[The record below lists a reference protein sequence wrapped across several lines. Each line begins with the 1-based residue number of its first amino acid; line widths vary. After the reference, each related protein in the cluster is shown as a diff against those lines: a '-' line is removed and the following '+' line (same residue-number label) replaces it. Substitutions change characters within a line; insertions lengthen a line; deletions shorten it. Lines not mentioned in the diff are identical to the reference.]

1 MGNIPEPPRG
11 IRPWARKRWEAFWRS
26 DAAKLVDLES
36 DMPRLVRWVE
46 QSDAYDRVIEEL
58 GTEWTVRGSM
68 GGEVMNPLVRV
79 MGQLETQL
87 ARTETEFGMTPL
99 GRKRLNL
106 KPEGAE
112 ESGDEMDDL
121 AARRARKASGA

>member
-1 MGNIPEPPRG
+1 
-11 IRPWARKRWEAFWRS
+11 
-26 DAAKLVDLES
+26 
-36 DMPRLVRWVE
+36 MPRLVRWVE

>member
-1 MGNIPEPPRG
+1 
-11 IRPWARKRWEAFWRS
+11 
-26 DAAKLVDLES
+26 
-36 DMPRLVRWVE
+36 MPRLIRWVE

-106 KPEGAE
+106 KAAE
-112 ESGDEMDDL
+112 AAEAEDPLDEI
-121 AARRARKASGA
+121 AQRRARKASSA